1 MALWA
6 EGGLHQCDLAERL
19 GVEAPTVT
27 RMVQRLERGGL
38 IDRRPDPDDA
48 RAVRLYPTQRA
59 RLLEAVI
66 RRTWT
71 ELDGMIVTAVGRDDA
86 LRLGGTLAN
95 VVTAWSAENAEGNA

>member
-1 MALWA
+1 MALWR

-48 RAVRLYPTQRA
+48 RAMRLYPTQRA

-66 RRTWT
+66 RRAWT
-71 ELDGMIVTAVGRDDA
+71 ELDGMIVSALGREDA
-86 LRLGGTLAN
+86 LRLGGILAT
-95 VVTAWSAENAEGNA
+95 VVTAWNAEDAVRDA